1 MARRGRKPIF
11 KEPTIRDTAYLVESD
26 HELILELGDGSFTYG
41 VRQLLAFHRERQPE
55 NGRTSKT
62 AVPVS

>member
-26 HELILELGDGSFTYG
+26 HELILKLGDGSFTYG
-41 VRQLLAFHRERQPE
+41 VRELLNQHRERQDK
-55 NGRTSKT
+55 NGRSQT